1 MGRGAVRA
9 KERAAA
15 AERRAAAG
23 DRAMFVAK
31 EDLQN
36 NNNTKLVQK
45 KVDKTVAK
53 QETSLSRVKSGAQT
67 YRYPKSYMDDRRDYL
82 EIRAIKH

>member
-31 EDLQN
+31 EDLQ
-36 NNNTKLVQK
+36 K
-45 KVDKTVAK
+45 
-53 QETSLSRVKSGAQT
+53 
-67 YRYPKSYMDDRRDYL
+67 
-82 EIRAIKH
+82 